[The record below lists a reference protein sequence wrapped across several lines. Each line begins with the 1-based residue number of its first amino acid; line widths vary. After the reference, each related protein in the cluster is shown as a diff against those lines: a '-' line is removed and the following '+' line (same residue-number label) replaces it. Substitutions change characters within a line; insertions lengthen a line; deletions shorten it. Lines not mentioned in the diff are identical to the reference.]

1 MSQQRAKRILW
12 SPHKNISQFLV
23 GVPDLK
29 LYDYYSS
36 SIDGIPQ
43 CQLVAINSDNQL
55 INKCFAWSPDPE
67 YQNVIAVG
75 QTTGRTLLI
84 RLNGFSLSS
93 LHNTVPNPAYFSSSG
108 NSGKI
113 IGEFQPTH
121 SRACNIVAFCPVNTN
136 LLAAGLEKVR
146 NDPCL
151 YIWDVETQL
160 KRSKFSNNNSNVEV
174 RMDDFKPLN
183 QLNNIYNLQN
193 GINGMQNNERLNFE
207 KNSINGNIP
216 PQMNM
221 PYENP
226 QEFKNMSLPIN
237 NMNYQNINLNNG
249 YNIGMNT
256 QQIPIQQQA
265 HNVSFKNQNINQV
278 YNTSTSPQAINEKEN
293 TIYHD
298 SNPIMSP
305 IKAYNTQNPN
315 PLALYGS
322 SEAVQSAAWF
332 PSGSPKIAAGMAMKY
347 IRIYD
352 VKSNGS
358 NAPSIIIST
367 KSVNGVCVD
376 PFNHNRLAS
385 FGDDGI
391 IKIWDIRYINHNNDA
406 LISINSE
413 YKQGISQILW
423 SPIRSG
429 FLAACGN
436 NSQYLNLWNIQEGIT
451 KGSTGSLN
459 LNSQSFKFTNSQISL
474 NNNVDT
480 SQNINEVSNNTGESD
495 NNAMYKPVANNSNA
509 VKNLESDTNS
519 TQNNDVNNKHNTTN
533 NIHNNSNNANIV
545 KSKSESTNIPIMW
558 KMRQAK
564 SISSGAIT
572 TFTWIPM
579 SSNSTSCSQR
589 VIAVVKDSII
599 EVLDFNESFKMK
611 WHPLGGLTCSNS
623 HSLTMYDTSSKSD
636 INENNIKKLNSQHI
650 DAVLNQPSNIKIP
663 PNAIPPLQLMQNDIS
678 VIMRDRAIGGY
689 SMDIEKN
696 LNIPGLTNELIDLW
710 TWLNEIKILSY
721 NGKTIL
727 DGKNYA
733 LMGILSIIDERKE
746 PSQKININQLTQKND
761 MSKRRMSKS
770 YANIVSQNINKPDNR
785 PYIDQ
790 NEMMSEQE
798 KKQIYKLNSSNNEIN
813 QNYLYQNYSP
823 SLVGRN
829 EYDETVS
836 TPQGKAYNSN
846 AMQNMIID
854 QSNINSP
861 ANYNLN
867 EQQQQRIIQL
877 YQNSDLPFPI
887 YYSPERQL
895 ALKLCGWDSGTDQ
908 SEVEEAIQ
916 SLERVGEFEKAAGW
930 AIFHLSSLER
940 AIKALNSSN
949 YENHKLVATALA
961 GFTNNNN
968 NNNNNVWKEL
978 CKSLSFD
985 LVDPYLRS
993 IFRLLSNPS
1002 GNEKDS
1008 WNIILNEPGLSL
1020 SDRVAIALR
1029 FLNDNDL
1036 DNYLKDIASFSIN
1049 NGNLEGLLLTGL
1061 TPLGIDLFE
1070 QYINKTGDIQTTCLV
1085 LSQVVPKVFSS
1096 NKVVE
1101 WVENYRL
1108 LLDRWQLFHIRV
1120 YFDIAR
1126 RKITDSIGDELSNQ
1140 LNNKLTLNN
1149 QSNSSPNTYLST
1161 IPIPS
1166 QIYVRCNFCNQSITH
1181 NLLNSS
1187 KTNGPNT
1194 VPGNANV
1201 LAATTPNGTPGASNN
1216 STVVPKQYKSS
1227 ACPNCRKAL
1236 PRCSLCMLL
1245 MGTPIDT
1252 IQNQKK
1258 GNHINISE
1266 YEDPQNSFNYWFTW
1280 CQSCFHGGH
1289 AIHMMEWFENHD
1301 ECPVSNCNCK
1311 CKLLE

>member
-1 MSQQRAKRILW
+1 MIIQ
-12 SPHKNISQFLV
+12 
-23 GVPDLK
+23 
-29 LYDYYSS
+29 
-36 SIDGIPQ
+36 
-43 CQLVAINSDNQL
+43 
-55 INKCFAWSPDPE
+55 CFAWSPDPE

-160 KRSKFSNNNSNVEV
+160 RRSKFSNNNSNMEV
-174 RMDDFKPLN
+174 RMDDFKPTN
-183 QLNNIYNLQN
+183 QSNVYNIQN
-193 GINGMQNNERLNFE
+193 VNGPQNNERLNLE
-207 KNSINGNIP
+207 KNSINGNMP

-226 QEFKNMSLPIN
+226 QEFKNMPLPVNNNPIYP
-237 NMNYQNINLNNG
+237 NMNPNNV
-249 YNIGMNT
+249 YNIGMT
-256 QQIPIQQQA
+256 AQQIPIQQQA
-265 HNVSFKNQNINQV
+265 HNVALKNQNMNGMNPM
-278 YNTSTSPQAINEKEN
+278 YNAATSPQAINDKDN
-293 TIYHD
+293 SIYHE

-305 IKAYNTQNPN
+305 IKTYNNQNPN

-352 VKSNGS
+352 VKNNGS
-358 NAPSIIIST
+358 NAPSIVIST

-376 PFNHNRLAS
+376 PFNHNRLA
-385 FGDDGI
+385 
-391 IKIWDIRYINHNNDA
+391 R
-406 LISINSE
+406 
-413 YKQGISQILW
+413 ISQILW

-451 KGSTGSLN
+451 KGTGSLN
-459 LNSQSFKFTNSQISL
+459 LNSQSFKFTNTQISL
-474 NNNVDT
+474 NNNVDST
-480 SQNINEVSNNTGESD
+480 QNINEISNNVGESD
-495 NNAMYKPVANNSNA
+495 DNSLYKVSTTNNNNA
-509 VKNLESDTNS
+509 VKNLELESNVN
-519 TQNNDVNNKHNTTN
+519 QNNDANKHGTN
-533 NIHNNSNNANIV
+533 NIYNNNLHNYNIV
-545 KSKSESTNIPIMW
+545 KAKSESTNIPIMW
-558 KMRQAK
+558 KMRQVK

-572 TFTWIPM
+572 TFAWIPT

-599 EVLDFNESFKMK
+599 EVLDFNEPFKMK

-623 HSLTMYDTSSKSD
+623 HSLTMYDTTSKSD
-636 INENNIKKLNSQHI
+636 MNENNIKKLNSQHI
-650 DAVLNQPSNIKIP
+650 DTILNQPSNIKIP

-678 VIMRDRAIGGY
+678 VIMRDRAIAGY

-710 TWLNEIKILSY
+710 TWLTEIRNLSH

-746 PSQKININQLTQKND
+746 PSQKINVNQKNE
-761 MSKRRMSKS
+761 MSKRRLSKS
-770 YANIVSQNINKPDNR
+770 YASAVSQNINKPDNSNYPDKKSMTVHMDNK
-785 PYIDQ
+785 PYNDQ

-798 KKQIYKLNSSNNEIN
+798 KRHIYRLSGGNELN

-823 SLVGRN
+823 SLVGRS
-829 EYDETVS
+829 EYDEAVVAQ
-836 TPQGKAYNSN
+836 QGRPYNPNSI
-846 AMQNMIID
+846 QNMLLD
-854 QSNINSP
+854 QSAVNSP
-861 ANYNLN
+861 ANYNIHDQQ
-867 EQQQQRIIQL
+867 QQQQRIIQL

-895 ALKLCGWDSGTDQ
+895 ALKLCGWDSGTGQ

-968 NNNNNVWKEL
+968 NNNNSNNVWKEL

-985 LVDPYLRS
+985 LVNPYLRS
-993 IFRLLSNPS
+993 IFRLLSNPT

-1036 DNYLKDIASFSIN
+1036 NNYLKDIASFSIS

-1085 LSQVVPKVFSS
+1085 LSQVVPKIFSS

-1126 RKITDSIGDELSNQ
+1126 RKIADSISDELSNQ

-1149 QSNSSPNTYLST
+1149 QSNSSSNTNLST

-1181 NLLNSS
+1181 NLLNSN
-1187 KTNGPNT
+1187 KANGPNAAQGT
-1194 VPGNANV
+1194 ANV
-1201 LAATTPNGTPGASNN
+1201 LAASAQTGTPGAPNA
-1216 STVVPKQYKSS
+1216 TPVVPKQYKSS

-1252 IQNQKK
+1252 IQNQRK
-1258 GNHINISE
+1258 GNHLNTSE

>member
-1 MSQQRAKRILW
+1 MDI
-12 SPHKNISQFLV
+12 
-23 GVPDLK
+23 
-29 LYDYYSS
+29 
-36 SIDGIPQ
+36 
-43 CQLVAINSDNQL
+43 
-55 INKCFAWSPDPE
+55 
-67 YQNVIAVG
+67 
-75 QTTGRTLLI
+75 
-84 RLNGFSLSS
+84 
-93 LHNTVPNPAYFSSSG
+93 
-108 NSGKI
+108 
-113 IGEFQPTH
+113 
-121 SRACNIVAFCPVNTN
+121 
-136 LLAAGLEKVR
+136 
-146 NDPCL
+146 
-151 YIWDVETQL
+151 
-160 KRSKFSNNNSNVEV
+160 
-174 RMDDFKPLN
+174 RMDDFKPN
-183 QLNNIYNLQN
+183 QTNVYNPNMPNTNGNNN
-193 GINGMQNNERLNFE
+193 GLQNNERLNLD
-207 KNSINGNIP
+207 KNNLNGGMIPQINL
-216 PQMNM
+216 Q
-221 PYENP
+221 YDNP
-226 QEFKNMSLPIN
+226 QELKNPPLQGN
-237 NMNYQNINLNNG
+237 NPNYNNYINLNNG
-249 YNIGMNT
+249 MNSGMAV
-256 QQIPIQQQA
+256 QQPTIQQP
-265 HNVSFKNQNINQV
+265 HNTIFKNQLMNGMNPIHN
-278 YNTSTSPQAINEKEN
+278 NTVSPQVINEKDNVMYYE
-293 TIYHD
+293 
-298 SNPIMSP
+298 SNPMMSP
-305 IKAYNTQNPN
+305 IKTYNSQNPS

-322 SEAVQSAAWF
+322 SEAVQSASWF

-358 NAPSIIIST
+358 NAPSIVIST
-367 KSVNGVCVD
+367 KSINGVCVD

-459 LNSQSFKFTNSQISL
+459 LNTQSFKFTNTAITL
-474 NNNVDT
+474 NNNNLDAT
-480 SQNINEVSNNTGESD
+480 QNINEITNNVNESD
-495 NNAMYKPVANNSNA
+495 NNSLYKVANNNNTNADMDNSNT
-509 VKNLESDTNS
+509 S
-519 TQNNDVNNKHNTTN
+519 QNNTDLNKHPN
-533 NIHNNSNNANIV
+533 NNANINNNV
-545 KSKSESTNIPIMW
+545 NNLSVIKSSKPESTNIPIMW
-558 KMRQAK
+558 KMRQVK

-572 TFTWIPM
+572 TFAWIPT
-579 SSNSTSCSQR
+579 SLNSASCSQR

-599 EVLDFNESFKMK
+599 EVLDFNEPFKMK

-623 HSLTMYDTSSKSD
+623 HSLTMYDTTSRPD
-636 INENNIKKLNSQHI
+636 INDNNIKKLNSQHI
-650 DAVLNQPSNIKIP
+650 ENLLNQPSNIKIP
-663 PNAIPPLQLMQNDIS
+663 PNAVPPLQLMQNDIS
-678 VIMRDRAIGGY
+678 VIMRDRAIAGY
-689 SMDIEKN
+689 SMDIAKN
-696 LNIPGLTNELIDLW
+696 LNIPGLTNDLIDLW
-710 TWLNEIKILSY
+710 SWLNEIKNLSH

-733 LMGILSIIDERKE
+733 LMGILSIINERKE
-746 PSQKININQLTQKND
+746 PSQKINVNQKAET
-761 MSKRRMSKS
+761 SKRRLNKT
-770 YANIVSQNINKPDNR
+770 YASAVSQNINKNDNMNYPDKKNLALENR
-785 PYIDQ
+785 PY
-790 NEMMSEQE
+790 SEQDIMTE
-798 KKQIYKLNSSNNEIN
+798 QERRHLHNRLNLGNSEIN
-813 QNYLYQNYSP
+813 PNYLYQNYSP
-823 SLVGRN
+823 NLVGRN
-829 EYDETVS
+829 EYDENMV
-836 TPQGKAYNSN
+836 PQGRPYNPNS
-846 AMQNMIID
+846 MQNLVLD
-854 QSNINSP
+854 QSAVNSP
-861 ANYNLN
+861 VSYSLN
-867 EQQQQRIIQL
+867 EQHQQQRIIQL

-895 ALKLCGWDSGTDQ
+895 ALKLCGWDSGNDQ
-908 SEVEEAIQ
+908 PEVEEAIQ

-968 NNNNNVWKEL
+968 NSNNVWKEL

-993 IFRLLSNPS
+993 IFRLLSNPT

-1008 WNIILNEPGLSL
+1008 WNVILNESGLSL

-1036 DNYLKDIASFSIN
+1036 NNYLKDIASYSIN

-1085 LSQVVPKVFSS
+1085 LSQVVPKVFTSS
-1096 NKVVE
+1096 KVVE

-1126 RKITDSIGDELSNQ
+1126 RKITDSINDELSNQ
-1140 LNNKLTLNN
+1140 MNNKLTLKNQNN
-1149 QSNSSPNTYLST
+1149 NISNNSLST
-1161 IPIPS
+1161 ISVPS

-1181 NLLNSS
+1181 NLLNSN
-1187 KTNGPNT
+1187 KANGPNNA
-1194 VPGNANV
+1194 PGNPNV
-1201 LAATTPNGTPGASNN
+1201 LASAAPTAGGAAGATTPSA
-1216 STVVPKQYKSS
+1216 VVPKQYKPS

-1252 IQNQKK
+1252 LQNQRK
-1258 GNHINISE
+1258 GNHMTISE
-1266 YEDPQNSFNYWFTW
+1266 YEESQNSFNYWFTW

-1301 ECPVSNCNCK
+1301 ECPVSNCTCK
-1311 CKLLE
+1311 CNILE